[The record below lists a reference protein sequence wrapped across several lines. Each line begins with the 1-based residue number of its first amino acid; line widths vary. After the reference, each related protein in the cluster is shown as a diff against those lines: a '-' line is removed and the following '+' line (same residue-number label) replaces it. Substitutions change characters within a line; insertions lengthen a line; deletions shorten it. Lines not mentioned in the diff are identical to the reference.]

1 MEEKNSNIFDVLG
14 KYNTNGGEVRNVT
27 SSDWT
32 PISAG
37 SYNRQ
42 AQTSDAAKRQ
52 SAQKKSQS
60 GNKGASKKSTSSS
73 KGTAKNEK
81 SSPKSVDER
90 RFISDGNPSEKKASQ
105 NKKSTSSAKNSS
117 KKSSQTNKNTSSS
130 ESSHKKSQSA
140 SRTPTGR
147 DMRED
152 AKQKQK
158 HREDL
163 LRSREDYRRRSR
175 EGENHDEISRDRN
188 ADKRRRM
195 ALKNAAPIAVVI
207 AFVLFFM
214 GIYCYNRGALIENII
229 IDGSSVYSAEEIYE
243 AAGILKGKNMLS
255 LRESKVKKDLTTKLP
270 YIKDVKLERELPDT
284 VILTIRSTAD
294 KYIISG
300 DTLSLTLDTDG
311 KIVSTM
317 KQSLEDGL
325 YRIDG
330 FEYQDYSEGDTYK
343 PNESNKIRYEL
354 MQKIVAGF
362 DKSGVVTSAIIEL
375 RDTENVRVI
384 YKDKIAVYL
393 GDCKNLEEQIPYAS
407 GIIAQVDAKGL
418 GGYIDMRFEP
428 APFMP
433 GGMEIQ

>member
-14 KYNTNGGEVRNVT
+14 KYNTNGGEVRNVS

-37 SYNRQ
+37 GYNRQ

-52 SAQKKSQS
+52 SAQKKPQS
-60 GNKGASKKSTSSS
+60 GSKGASKKSASSS
-73 KGTAKNEK
+73 KGTDKNKK
-81 SSPKSVDER
+81 SSSKSADER
-90 RFISDGNPSEKKASQ
+90 RFISDGTPSEKKSSQ
-105 NKKSTSSAKNSS
+105 NKKGTSSS
-117 KKSSQTNKNTSSS
+117 KKSSAAKKNSSS
-130 ESSHKKSQSA
+130 AKGTQKKSQPV
-140 SRTPTGR
+140 SRTPSGR

-188 ADKRRRM
+188 ANKRRKM
-195 ALKNAAPIAVVI
+195 ALKNAAPIAAVV

-214 GIYCYNRGALIENII
+214 GIYCYNRGALIETII
-229 IDGSSVYSAEEIYE
+229 IEGSSIYTADEIFE
-243 AAGILKGKNMLS
+243 AAGVLKGKNMLS

-270 YIKDVKLERELPDT
+270 YIKDVKLERKLPDT
-284 VILTIRSTAD
+284 VTLTIKSTAD

-311 KIVSTM
+311 KVVSTM
-317 KQSLEDGL
+317 KQPLSEGL

-343 PNESNKIRYEL
+343 PNESNKERYEL

-362 DKSGVVTSAIIEL
+362 DRSGVVSSAVIEL

-384 YKDKIAVYL
+384 YKDRIAVYL

-407 GIIAQVDAKGL
+407 GIIAQVDARGL

>member
-1 MEEKNSNIFDVLG
+1 MEEKNSNIFDALG
-14 KYNTNGGEVRNVT
+14 KYNTNGGEVRNVS

-37 SYNRQ
+37 PYNRQ

-60 GNKGASKKSTSSS
+60 GSKGASKKSTASS
-73 KGTAKNEK
+73 KTKNK
-81 SSPKSVDER
+81 KASDER
-90 RFISDGNPSEKKASQ
+90 RFISEGIPEQRKASA
-105 NKKSTSSAKNSS
+105 NKNVKSGTRKPSQSKKNTPSS
-117 KKSSQTNKNTSSS
+117 KGSQKT
-130 ESSHKKSQSA
+130 QSA

-147 DMRED
+147 DMRDD

-163 LRSREDYRRRSR
+163 LKSREDYKRRSR

-188 ADKRRRM
+188 ASKRRRM

-229 IDGSSVYSAEEIYE
+229 IDGSSIYTAEEIYE
-243 AAGILKGKNMLS
+243 AAGVLKGKNMLS
-255 LRESKVKKDLTTKLP
+255 LRESKVKKELTRKLP
-270 YIKDVKLERELPDT
+270 YIKDVQLERELPDT

-300 DTLSLTLDTDG
+300 DTQSLTLDTDG
-311 KIVSTM
+311 KVVSTM
-317 KQSLEDGL
+317 KQSLSEGL

-343 PNESNKIRYEL
+343 PNESNKQRYEL

-362 DKSGVVTSAIIEL
+362 DRSGVVNSAVIEL

-433 GGMEIQ
+433 GSMEIQ

>member
-1 MEEKNSNIFDVLG
+1 MEEKNSNIFDALG
-14 KYNTNGGEVRNVT
+14 KYNTNGGEVRNVS

-37 SYNRQ
+37 PYNRQ
-42 AQTSDAAKRQ
+42 AQTSDVAKRQ
-52 SAQKKSQS
+52 SAQKKSQGGS
-60 GNKGASKKSTSSS
+60 KGASKKSASSS
-73 KGTAKNEK
+73 KGTGKNKKAASSK
-81 SSPKSVDER
+81 SADER
-90 RFISDGNPSEKKASQ
+90 RFISEG
-105 NKKSTSSAKNSS
+105 TSSQ
-117 KKSSQTNKNTSSS
+117 KKTSQSQKTSSS
-130 ESSHKKSQSA
+130 KQKVSSSSKASDTKKRTA
-140 SRTPTGR
+140 SRTPSGR

-163 LRSREDYRRRSR
+163 LKSREDYRRRSR

-188 ADKRRRM
+188 ANKRRKM

-229 IDGSSVYSAEEIYE
+229 IDGSSIYTAEEIYE
-243 AAGILKGKNMLS
+243 AAGVLRGKNMLS
-255 LRESKVKKDLTTKLP
+255 LRESKVKKDLTRKLP
-270 YIKDVKLERELPDT
+270 YIKDVQLERELPDT
-284 VILTIRSTAD
+284 VILTVRSTED

-300 DTLSLTLDTDG
+300 DTQSLTLDTDG
-311 KIVSTM
+311 KVVSTM
-317 KQSLEDGL
+317 KQSLAEGL
-325 YRIDG
+325 YRVDG

-343 PNESNKIRYEL
+343 PNESNKQRYEL
-354 MQKIVAGF
+354 MEKIVAGF
-362 DKSGVVTSAIIEL
+362 DRSGVVNSAVIEL

-384 YKDKIAVYL
+384 YKGKIAVYL

-433 GGMEIQ
+433 GSMEIQ

>member
-14 KYNTNGGEVRNVT
+14 KYNTNGGEVRNVS

-37 SYNRQ
+37 GYNRQ

-52 SAQKKSQS
+52 SAQNSR
-60 GNKGASKKSTSSS
+60 KGASKKSASSS
-73 KGTAKNEK
+73 KGTAKNKK
-81 SSPKSVDER
+81 STSKSADDR
-90 RFISDGNPSEKKASQ
+90 RFISDGTPSEKKTSQ
-105 NKKSTSSAKNSS
+105 NKKSTSSS
-117 KKSSQTNKNTSSS
+117 KKSSAAKKNSSS
-130 ESSHKKSQSA
+130 AKGTQKKSQPV
-140 SRTPTGR
+140 SRTPSGR
-147 DMRED
+147 DMRGD

-188 ADKRRRM
+188 ANKRRKM
-195 ALKNAAPIAVVI
+195 ALKNAAPIAVVV

-229 IDGSSVYSAEEIYE
+229 IDGSSIYSAEEIYE

-270 YIKDVKLERELPDT
+270 YIKDVKLERGLPDT
-284 VILTIRSTAD
+284 VTLTIISTAD

-300 DTLSLTLDTDG
+300 DTLNLTLDTDG
-311 KIVSTM
+311 KVVSTM
-317 KQSLEDGL
+317 KQPLSEGL

-343 PNESNKIRYEL
+343 PNESNKERYEL

-362 DKSGVVTSAIIEL
+362 DRSGVVSSAVIEL

-384 YKDKIAVYL
+384 YKDRIAVYL

-407 GIIAQVDAKGL
+407 GIIAQVDARGL